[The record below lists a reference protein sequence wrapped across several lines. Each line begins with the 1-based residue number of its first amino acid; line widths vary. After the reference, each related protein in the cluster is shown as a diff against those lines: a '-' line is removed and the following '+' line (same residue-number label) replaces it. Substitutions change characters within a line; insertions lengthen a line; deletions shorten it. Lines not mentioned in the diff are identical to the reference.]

1 MFYLVRFFICT
12 LLVFLFT
19 IPGSLY
25 AGEKLSPGIRAVIDS
40 SRYQHSHWGILVA
53 DLKSGETIYEHN
65 ANKLFSPAST
75 TKLFT
80 MATALDTF
88 GADYR
93 FKTPVY
99 RRGSVDATGTL
110 KGDLILVASGDLTF
124 GGRTGADGRIPVTA
138 VDHLAA
144 GRDGAMSAVL
154 TEQDPLAGINSLARQ
169 VAASGIK
176 GVTGEVLV
184 DDRFFETSQT
194 WYGLVRTP
202 IPVNEDVF
210 DFVITPTKP
219 GRAASVKWRPR
230 TSAYRI
236 DAKVKTVAAT
246 ESPQISITS
255 GGLDRIIVAGRMP
268 ANHKPSIRI
277 WHVDKDRASFAR
289 TLFIEALQRAG
300 VKIKTPPLGKN
311 PSGLLPNVDAYK
323 TMSRVALFTSPPYS
337 ETVKLILKVSH
348 NLGADSTPLLVAA
361 KHGKRTFDDGMAIER
376 VFLEKAGLDVKVIS
390 LSDGAGGDPADLVTP
405 KSTVQLLRY
414 VATRPYSKAF
424 YDALPIL
431 GVDGTLAHTVPHDS
445 PARGKM
451 HAKTGTFPIVDLLT
465 QRITLRVKGMAGYLT
480 ASSGRKLVVLFVN
493 NVPLMEDSDD
503 FAQMLQVGDDLGEL
517 SKIIYLAE

>member
-1 MFYLVRFFICT
+1 MRKISIILCGVLFFALMIPVSSRSADT
-12 LLVFLFT
+12 LSARVGAL
-19 IPGSLY
+19 INAP
-25 AGEKLSPGIRAVIDS
+25 
-40 SRYQHSHWGILVA
+40 RYQHSHWGILVA
-53 DLKSGETIYEHN
+53 DLKSGKTIYEHN
-65 ANKLFSPAST
+65 ADKLFSPAST

-80 MATALDTF
+80 IATALDTF

-93 FKTPVY
+93 FETPVY
-99 RRGSVDATGTL
+99 RRGPVDATGKL

-124 GGRTGADGRIPVTA
+124 GGRTDADGRIPFTE

-176 GVTGEVLV
+176 RVAGEVII
-184 DDRFFETSQT
+184 DDRLFETSQT

-219 GRAASVKWRPR
+219 GTAASVTWRPR

-236 DAKVKTVAAT
+236 ETKVKTVAAT

-255 GGLDRIIVAGRMP
+255 GGPNRIIVRGRMP
-268 ANHKPSIRI
+268 AQHKPSIRI
-277 WHVDKDRASFAR
+277 WHVDKERASFAR
-289 TLFIEALQRAG
+289 TLFIEALQREG
-300 VKIKTPPLGKN
+300 VIIKASLLGKN
-311 PSGLLPNVDAYK
+311 PLNLLPKPDEYK
-323 TMSRVALFTSPPYS
+323 IMPRVALFTSPPYS

-361 KHGKRTFDDGMAIER
+361 KHGKRTFDDGMVFER

-405 KSTVQLLRY
+405 GATVQLLRY
-414 VATRPYSKAF
+414 VATRPYFKAF

-431 GVDGTLAHTVPHDS
+431 GLDGTLAHAIPPDS

-451 HAKTGTFPIVDLLT
+451 HAKTGTFPIMDLLT
-465 QRITLRVKGMAGYLT
+465 QRITLRVKGLAGYLT
-480 ASSGRKLVVLFVN
+480 ASSGRKLVVAFFVN

-503 FAQMLQVGDDLGEL
+503 FAQMMRVGDDLGKLAE
-517 SKIIYLAE
+517 IIYLAE

>member
-1 MFYLVRFFICT
+1 MRKIAIIICGVLFFALMVPASSMSADT
-12 LLVFLFT
+12 L
-19 IPGSLY
+19 SD
-25 AGEKLSPGIRAVIDS
+25 RIDAFINAP
-40 SRYQHSHWGILVA
+40 RYQHSHWGILVA
-53 DLKSGETIYEHN
+53 DLKSGKTIYEHN
-65 ANKLFSPAST
+65 ADRLFTPAST

-99 RRGSVDATGTL
+99 LRGSVDPKGTL

-124 GGRTGADGRIPVTA
+124 GGRTDADGRIPFTV

-154 TEQDPLAGINSLARQ
+154 TEQDPLAGINSLAKQ

-176 GVTGEVLV
+176 DVTGEVIV

-210 DFVITPTKP
+210 DFVITPTRP
-219 GRAASVKWRPR
+219 GKAASVTWRPR

-236 DAKVKTVAAT
+236 ETNVKTVAAT

-255 GGLDRIIVAGRMP
+255 EGPERIIVAGRMP
-268 ANHKPSIRI
+268 AQHKPSIRI
-277 WHVDKDRASFAR
+277 WHVDKERASFAR
-289 TLFIEALQRAG
+289 TLFIEALQRTG
-300 VKIKTPPLGKN
+300 VKIKAAPLGKN
-311 PSGLLPNVDAYK
+311 PSELLPDTDAYRK
-323 TMSRVALFTSPPYS
+323 MSRVALFTSPPYS

-361 KHGKRTFDDGMAIER
+361 KHGKRTFDDGMVMER
-376 VFLEKAGLDVKVIS
+376 IFLEKAGLDVKVIS

-405 KSTVQLLRY
+405 KATVQLLRY
-414 VATRPYSKAF
+414 VATRPYFKAF
-424 YDALPIL
+424 YEALPIL
-431 GVDGTLAHTVPHDS
+431 GVDGTLAHTVPPDS
-445 PARGKM
+445 PARGKL

-465 QRITLRVKGMAGYLT
+465 QKLTLRAKGLAGYLT
-480 ASSGRKLVVLFVN
+480 ASSGRELVVAFLVN

-503 FAQMLQVGDDLGEL
+503 FAQMMRVGDDLGKLAE
-517 SKIIYLAE
+517 IIYLAE